1 MPAYLESS
9 NPANTALYQRFG
21 FERLGVIRVGRSP
34 THGPHAAHRTMI
46 DVEGWVQRK
55 TQLLAQY
62 NRAALVE
69 ANEVKDVLADVD
81 TECRNAVSL
90 MSHCCR
96 LKPLLLCPYS
106 GSGFF

>member
-21 FERLGVIRVGRSP
+21 FERLGVIRVGRSR

-69 ANEVKDVLADVD
+69 ANEVKDVLVSPTLQIPRHLRTLNPINFRTIVPMIADSW
-81 TECRNAVSL
+81 R
-90 MSHCCR
+90 
-96 LKPLLLCPYS
+96 
-106 GSGFF
+106 

>member
-21 FERLGVIRVGRSP
+21 FERLGVIRVGRSR

-69 ANEVKDVLADVD
+69 ANEVKDVL
-81 TECRNAVSL
+81 VS
-90 MSHCCR
+90 
-96 LKPLLLCPYS
+96 PTWPATGFS
-106 GSGFF
+106 GQNTPCQAYTAARS